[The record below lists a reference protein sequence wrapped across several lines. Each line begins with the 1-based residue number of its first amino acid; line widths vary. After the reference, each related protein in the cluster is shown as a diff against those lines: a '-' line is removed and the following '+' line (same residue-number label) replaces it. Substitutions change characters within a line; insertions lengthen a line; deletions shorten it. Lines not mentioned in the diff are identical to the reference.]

1 MSNAVVNNIAVVVV
15 THESAATLSLC
26 LKKLRRAT
34 GLRRIVIV
42 DNASTDETCSI
53 VEKLLPED
61 SRLSLVRNKENLGF
75 AAACNQGASAL
86 SQPWLV
92 FLNPDAY
99 IETDTLTRMRDSAIA
114 YPGAGLIGVDLV
126 NENGSPDRAARRF
139 DLSLIS
145 LLKSNGD
152 LNMIY
157 MGRDPDKQV
166 QAVEACSGA
175 LMMLPATVFHHL
187 GGFDDGFRLH
197 VEDLDLCRRVRLAGY
212 EVLVDN
218 SVKVVHVRGASGL
231 TKPVWVEWQKHRSL
245 WRYFRK
251 YEAAQTP
258 DWIEPFIWMGLWLHF
273 VWALLRLR
281 FRRGTAGAAQ

>member
-166 QAVEACSGA
+166 QSMASR
-175 LMMLPATVFHHL
+175 LPITSNA
-187 GGFDDGFRLH
+187 
-197 VEDLDLCRRVRLAGY
+197 
-212 EVLVDN
+212 
-218 SVKVVHVRGASGL
+218 
-231 TKPVWVEWQKHRSL
+231 
-245 WRYFRK
+245 
-251 YEAAQTP
+251 
-258 DWIEPFIWMGLWLHF
+258 
-273 VWALLRLR
+273 
-281 FRRGTAGAAQ
+281 

>member
-1 MSNAVVNNIAVVVV
+1 MSNAVVSNIAVVVV
-15 THESAATLSLC
+15 THESAATIALC

-34 GLRRIVIV
+34 GLRRIVVI
-42 DNASTDETCSI
+42 DNASSDDTCSI
-53 VEKLLPED
+53 VEKILPDD
-61 SRLSLVRNKENLGF
+61 SRLSLVCNKENLGF

-99 IETDTLTRMRDSAIA
+99 VEPDSLARLRDSAVQHA
-114 YPGAGLIGVDLV
+114 GAGLIGVDLV
-126 NENGSPDRAARRF
+126 DEKGNSDRAARRF

-145 LLKSNGD
+145 LLKNKGD
-152 LNMIY
+152 LNQIY
-157 MGRDPDKQV
+157 MGRDPDKKV

-218 SVKVVHVRGASGL
+218 SVQVVHVRGASGL

-245 WRYFRK
+245 WRYFHK
-251 YEAAQTP
+251 YEASQTP
-258 DWIEPFIWMGLWLHF
+258 DWMEPFIWVGLWLHF
-273 VWALLRLR
+273 AWAVLRLR
-281 FRRGTAGAAQ
+281 LNPVQSNPAK